1 MYSAN
6 WLFLGFFAIQACALP
21 SRGHYPFTIA
31 LCNYPDIREGDLSIE
46 QVKRF
51 FTSAGADTPGIHRF
65 IQEQSHGTV
74 DFEGTQVNG
83 WFTTDA
89 SYITMLTYNRQQRLD
104 QCRDAA
110 ARAGFIVPPV

>member
-1 MYSAN
+1 MHPPT
-6 WLFLGFFAIQACALP
+6 WLIFGLFAIRGLALP

-31 LCNYPDIREGDLSIE
+31 LCNYPDMKVKDLLIKNVR
-46 QVKRF
+46 QF
-51 FTSAGADTPGIHRF
+51 FTSAGADTPGLYRF

-89 SYITMLTYNRQQRLD
+89 SYMDMLSYNRQQRLD

-110 ARAGFIVPPV
+110 ARAGFVVPPV